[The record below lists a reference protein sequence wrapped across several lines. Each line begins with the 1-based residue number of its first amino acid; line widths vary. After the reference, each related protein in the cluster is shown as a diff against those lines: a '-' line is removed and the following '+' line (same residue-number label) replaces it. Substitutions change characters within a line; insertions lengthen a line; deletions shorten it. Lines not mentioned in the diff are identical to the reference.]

1 MPLDGFHHSLTC
13 QKSTPVTVTCFAG
26 TSTPDVAT
34 FNCIKIFSYSAA
46 DDDDNLVDDDDG
58 DDGDDGG
65 DDGDVMVMVMVMV
78 MVIMV
83 LMMLRLLFCS
93 CKSLLTALLPGT
105 QAAACL
111 PMYRFPR
118 CLRPHSQLSSPD
130 ARSHPGTGLD
140 GTATVGRQQLKS
152 FARRIVAASQL
163 PHQQHDVASCQE
175 SCTQLYPPPPLG
187 ICCEMKAIGPLA
199 TLKHFCRG
207 NIIYTLA

>member
-46 DDDDNLVDDDDG
+46 ADDDNLVDDDDG
-58 DDGDDGG
+58 DDGDD
-65 DDGDVMVMVMVMV
+65 DDVMVMMV

-93 CKSLLTALLPGT
+93 WKSLLTALLPGT

-140 GTATVGRQQLKS
+140 GTARPP
-152 FARRIVAASQL
+152 AAEKL
-163 PHQQHDVASCQE
+163 CQE
-175 SCTQLYPPPPLG
+175 DCCG
-187 ICCEMKAIGPLA
+187 ISTSPSA
-199 TLKHFCRG
+199 T
-207 NIIYTLA
+207 